1 MTRLQEIPE
10 SFSPINGQKLKILEI
25 LKIDF
30 IYIFKNN
37 FRKIDLSLLE
47 RVSCGF
53 VCLLNFGR
61 KKKIFFEK

>member
-30 IYIFKNN
+30 IYIL
-37 FRKIDLSLLE
+37 KI
-47 RVSCGF
+47 
-53 VCLLNFGR
+53 
-61 KKKIFFEK
+61 IFEKLIYRFWNEFLADLFVF